1 MNDWRSCL
9 RNRAQRGYAEAGP
22 GEREGLP
29 LPPIQKPYP
38 QEAKLLSLPKIDAL
52 NLGEMPLVQAMRMRR
67 SRRVYSSEALS
78 LEELAFLLWSTQGVH
93 QLVRS
98 GLFSLRSAPS
108 GSGIHPYE
116 TYLIIQRV
124 QGLNPGLYRYLA
136 LEHKLLPLHEN
147 TDELRLTLVQ
157 ACDQQT
163 FVGNAAVVFLWSARP
178 ERAFW
183 RYGENAIKDIL
194 IGIGHVCQNLYLAC
208 EALGLGTTSILTYQQ
223 EALDRLVGLDGKEE
237 LIIYLA
243 PVGRKGE

>member
-1 MNDWRSCL
+1 MKDWMACL
-9 RNRAQRGYAEAGP
+9 RNRAQPGYAEAGP

-38 QEAKLLSLPKIDAL
+38 EGAQLISLPEAMGL
-52 NLGEMPLVQAMRMRR
+52 AMGEMPLSEAIRGRR
-67 SRRVYSSEALS
+67 SRRVYSGEALS
-78 LEELAFLLWSTQGVH
+78 LEELTFLLWCTQGVH
-93 QLVRS
+93 QVVRS

-116 TYLIIQRV
+116 TYLLVNRV
-124 QGLNPGLYRYLA
+124 EPLPPGLYRYLA
-136 LEHKLLPLHEN
+136 LEHKLLPLPGEA
-147 TDELRLTLVQ
+147 EAMRLSLVR
-157 ACDQQT
+157 ACDEQS

-178 ERAFW
+178 ARAAW

-223 EALDRLVGLDGKEE
+223 EPLDALLGLDGESE
-237 LIIYLA
+237 LVIYLA
-243 PVGRKGE
+243 TVGKRGE